1 MYTQLYTAHNGGHSS
16 SASGGLKNGCLS
28 PSSCLRCSWCAVLS
42 KCVRV
47 CVCVNVLLS
56 LRDKSIPGF
65 EPKPALGLDPV
76 KVEVGVRVSQSWGS

>member
-1 MYTQLYTAHNGGHSS
+1 MSVAIIMSTLQLVC
-16 SASGGLKNGCLS
+16 CL
-28 PSSCLRCSWCAVLS
+28 VQ
-42 KCVRV
+42 VRA

-65 EPKPALGLDPV
+65 EPKPALWLDPV